1 MEVSKASPT
10 EDMAISIWRILDAGR
25 SVSRSIGGCSTAAR
39 LIRPDYAEL
48 YYGITSV
55 YKWES
60 AGLVDLKWIISF
72 GAMVS
77 RNLRVGN
84 HFLSFPSGAYVAT
97 ISSTMKCAG
106 C

>member
-39 LIRPDYAEL
+39 LIHPDYAEL

-60 AGLVDLKWIISF
+60 AGL
-72 GAMVS
+72 
-77 RNLRVGN
+77 
-84 HFLSFPSGAYVAT
+84 
-97 ISSTMKCAG
+97 ST
-106 C
+106 